1 MGAYKQHRRPPAPQ
15 PETRRKFFGLGQD
28 VVGRRGYTA
37 NIDNCTIICIF
48 GTDKKN
54 MGQNAPHYQL
64 EKLPPLREKVET
76 IEILRQTNKS
86 TAALAELKGIAKT
99 IPNQAMLVNA
109 IVLQE
114 AKDSSEIENIITT
127 QDELYKALTVN
138 KTHIS
143 PETKE
148 VVNYR
153 RAIFYGYDLAK
164 SQGFLR
170 VNDIIGIQQELV
182 DNTAGIRSTPGTVL
196 KNDMTGEIVY
206 TPPQDKAEILDL
218 LTNFIDHFNQQD
230 NLSPL
235 INLAIL
241 HYQFES
247 IHPFYDGNGRTGRIL
262 NILYLILNE
271 LIDVPILYL
280 SSYIIAN
287 KPEYYRLLNQ
297 TNREGK
303 WEEWI
308 MFMLK
313 AVESTSKDTIT
324 RITNIKDQ
332 LDSTIIAVQE
342 KAPKLYRKELVEL
355 LFEQPYS
362 KIEFVVNRLGV
373 ERKAA
378 SRYLK
383 ELENIGI
390 VESQKVGRETLYI
403 NKKLI
408 EILKQ

>member
-1 MGAYKQHRRPPAPQ
+1 MRDSMPRLRIDKCN
-15 PETRRKFFGLGQD
+15 RKALLLTKSISI
-28 VVGRRGYTA
+28 RTKIR
-37 NIDNCTIICIF
+37 IF
-48 GTDKKN
+48 GTNKKN
-54 MGQNAPHYQL
+54 MGQDVPHFQL

-99 IPNQAMLVNA
+99 IPNQAMLINA

-127 QDELYKALTVN
+127 QDELYKALTIN
-138 KTHIS
+138 KSQIS

-153 RAIFYGYDLAK
+153 TAIFQGFDLIK
-164 SQGFLR
+164 KQGFLR
-170 VNDIIGIQQELV
+170 ANDIVLIQQALI
-182 DNTAGIRSTPGTVL
+182 DNNAGIRSVPGTVL
-196 KNDMTGEIVY
+196 KNDTTGEIVY
-206 TPPQDKAEILDL
+206 TPPQQKAEILDL
-218 LTNFIDHFNQQD
+218 LSNFIHHFNLQD
-230 NLSPL
+230 DLSPL

-262 NILYLILNE
+262 NILYLILND

-287 KPEYYRLLNQ
+287 KPEYYRLLNR
-297 TNREGK
+297 TNRYGQ

-308 MFMLK
+308 LFMLK
-313 AVESTSKDTIT
+313 AVEYTSKDTIT
-324 RITNIKDQ
+324 KITNIKDQ
-332 LDSTIIAVQE
+332 LDSTIIQVQE
-342 KAPKLYRKELVEL
+342 KAPKIYRKDLVEL

-362 KIEFVVNRLGV
+362 KIEFLVNKLGV

-378 SRYLK
+378 SRYLR
-383 ELENIGI
+383 ELEHIGV
-390 VESQKVGRETLYI
+390 VESQKIGRETLYI
-403 NKKLI
+403 NKALI
-408 EILKQ
+408 EILKH

>member
-1 MGAYKQHRRPPAPQ
+1 ML
-15 PETRRKFFGLGQD
+15 F
-28 VVGRRGYTA
+28 
-37 NIDNCTIICIF
+37 ICTKNCIF
-48 GTDKKN
+48 GTYN
-54 MGQNAPHYQL
+54 IYMGQNAPRFQL

-76 IEILRQTNKS
+76 IEILRQTNKA
-86 TAALAELKGIAKT
+86 TAALAELKGIART
-99 IPNQAMLVNA
+99 IPNQIMLINA

-127 QDELYKALTVN
+127 QDELYKALTISVN
-138 KTHIS
+138 SVS

-153 RAIFYGYDLAK
+153 KAIFQGYDLVK
-164 SQGFLR
+164 KQGFLS
-170 VNDIIGIQQELV
+170 VNDIVHIQQKLV

-196 KNDMTGEIVY
+196 KNDKTGEIVY
-206 TPPQDKAEILDL
+206 TPPQDKAEIIDL
-218 LTNFIDHFNQQD
+218 LTNFINHFNEQD
-230 NLSPL
+230 ELSPL

-262 NILYLILNE
+262 NILYLMLNE

-280 SSYIIAN
+280 SSYIIAH
-287 KPEYYRLLNQ
+287 KSEYYRLLNQ
-297 TNREGK
+297 TNHLGK
-303 WEEWI
+303 WDEWI
-308 MFMLK
+308 IFMLK
-313 AVESTSKDTIT
+313 AVEYTSKETIVK
-324 RITNIKDQ
+324 ITNIKNQ
-332 LDSTIIAVQE
+332 LDATIIKVQE

-362 KIEFVVNRLGV
+362 KIEFVVTKLGV

-383 ELENIGI
+383 ELEDIGI
-390 VESQKVGRETLYI
+390 IESKKIGRETLYI
-403 NKKLI
+403 NRELI
-408 EILKQ
+408 EILKH

>member
-1 MGAYKQHRRPPAPQ
+1 
-15 PETRRKFFGLGQD
+15 
-28 VVGRRGYTA
+28 
-37 NIDNCTIICIF
+37 
-48 GTDKKN
+48 
-54 MGQNAPHYQL
+54 MGQNVPHYHL

-76 IEILRQTNKS
+76 IKILRQTNKS
-86 TAALAELKGIAKT
+86 TAALSELKGIAKT
-99 IPNQAMLVNA
+99 IPNQAMLINA

-127 QDELYKALTVN
+127 QDELYKALTSN

-143 PETKE
+143 LETKE

-153 RAIFYGYDLAK
+153 KAIFHGYDLAK
-164 SQGFLR
+164 NQGFLR
-170 VNDIIGIQQELV
+170 VNDIVDIQQILV
-182 DNTAGIRSTPGTVL
+182 GNAAGIRSTPGTVL
-196 KNDMTGEIVY
+196 KNDTTGEIVY
-206 TPPQDKAEILDL
+206 TPPQDKSEILDL
-218 LTNFIDHFNQQD
+218 MTNFINHFNKQQD
-230 NLSPL
+230 LSPL

-262 NILYLILNE
+262 NILYLILND
-271 LIDVPILYL
+271 LIEVPILCL
-280 SSYIIAN
+280 NSYIIAN
-287 KPEYYRLLNQ
+287 KQEYYRLLNQ
-297 TNREGK
+297 TNLTGK

-313 AVESTSKDTIT
+313 AVESTSKNTIE
-324 RITNIKDQ
+324 RISSIKEQ
-332 LDSTIIAVQE
+332 LDYTIIQVQKE
-342 KAPKLYRKELVEL
+342 APKIYRKELVEL

-362 KIEFVVNRLGV
+362 KIEFVVNKLGV

-383 ELENIGI
+383 ELEDIGI
-390 VESQKVGRETLYI
+390 IESQKVGRETLYI
-403 NKKLI
+403 NRELI

>member
-1 MGAYKQHRRPPAPQ
+1 MGVRLH
-15 PETRRKFFGLGQD
+15 
-28 VVGRRGYTA
+28 A
-37 NIDNCTIICIF
+37 NNHIATIDICTIICIF
-48 GTDKKN
+48 GTNSND
-54 MGQNAPHYQL
+54 MGQNGPHYKL
-64 EKLPPLREKVET
+64 DKLPPLREKVET

-86 TAALAELKGIAKT
+86 TAALAELKGIART
-99 IPNQAMLVNA
+99 IPNQAMLINA

-127 QDELYKALTVN
+127 QDELYKALIVN
-138 KTHIS
+138 KKSIS
-143 PETKE
+143 PATKE

-153 RAIFYGYDLAK
+153 KAIFYGFDIAK
-164 SQGFLR
+164 KQGFLR
-170 VNDIIGIQQELV
+170 VNDIINIQQELV
-182 DNTAGIRSTPGTVL
+182 DNTAGIRNSPGTVL
-196 KNDMTGEIVY
+196 KNDKTGEVVY

-218 LTNFIDHFNQQD
+218 LTNFINHYNQPD
-230 NLSPL
+230 DLSPL

-280 SSYIIAN
+280 SSYIINN

-297 TNREGK
+297 TNMTGQ

-313 AVESTSKDTIT
+313 AVESTSKSTIT
-324 RITNIKDQ
+324 RITNIKGQ
-332 LDSTIIAVQE
+332 LDRTIIKVQE
-342 KAPKLYRKELVEL
+342 KAPKIYRKELVEL

-362 KIEFVVNRLGV
+362 KIEFVINKLGV

-390 VESQKVGRETLYI
+390 VESQKVGREAIYI
-403 NKKLI
+403 NRELI

>member
-1 MGAYKQHRRPPAPQ
+1 ML
-15 PETRRKFFGLGQD
+15 F
-28 VVGRRGYTA
+28 
-37 NIDNCTIICIF
+37 ICTKNCIF
-48 GTDKKN
+48 GTYN
-54 MGQNAPHYQL
+54 IYMGQNAPRFQL

-76 IEILRQTNKS
+76 IEILRQTNKA
-86 TAALAELKGIAKT
+86 TAALAELKGIART
-99 IPNQAMLVNA
+99 IPNQIMLINA

-127 QDELYKALTVN
+127 QDELYKALTISVN
-138 KTHIS
+138 SVS

-153 RAIFYGYDLAK
+153 KAIFQGYDLVK
-164 SQGFLR
+164 KQGFLS
-170 VNDIIGIQQELV
+170 VNDIVHIQQKLV

-196 KNDMTGEIVY
+196 KNDKTGEIVY
-206 TPPQDKAEILDL
+206 TPPQDKAEIIDL
-218 LTNFIDHFNQQD
+218 LTNFINHFNEQD
-230 NLSPL
+230 ELSPL

-262 NILYLILNE
+262 NILYLMLNE

-280 SSYIIAN
+280 SSYIIAH
-287 KPEYYRLLNQ
+287 KSEYYRLLNQ
-297 TNREGK
+297 TNHLGK
-303 WEEWI
+303 WDEWI
-308 MFMLK
+308 IFMLK
-313 AVESTSKDTIT
+313 AVEYTSKETIGK
-324 RITNIKDQ
+324 ITNIKNQ
-332 LDSTIIAVQE
+332 LDATIIKVQE

-362 KIEFVVNRLGV
+362 KIEFVVNKLGV

-383 ELENIGI
+383 ELEDIGI
-390 VESQKVGRETLYI
+390 IESKKIGRETLYI
-403 NKKLI
+403 NRELI
-408 EILKQ
+408 EILKH

>member
-1 MGAYKQHRRPPAPQ
+1 
-15 PETRRKFFGLGQD
+15 
-28 VVGRRGYTA
+28 
-37 NIDNCTIICIF
+37 
-48 GTDKKN
+48 
-54 MGQNAPHYQL
+54 MGQIAPHFQL
-64 EKLPPLREKVET
+64 EKLPPPREKVET
-76 IEILRQTNKS
+76 VEILRQTNKS
-86 TAALAELKGIAKT
+86 TAALAELKGIART
-99 IPNQAMLVNA
+99 IPNQSMLINA

-127 QDELYKALTVN
+127 QDELYRALTVN
-138 KTHIS
+138 KTNIS

-153 RAIFYGYDLAK
+153 KAIFHGFDLVK

-170 VNDIIGIQQELV
+170 VNDIVSIQQELV

-196 KNDMTGEIVY
+196 KNDTTGEIVY
-206 TPPQDKAEILDL
+206 TPPQDKADILDL
-218 LTNFIDHFNQQD
+218 LTNFINHFNQKED
-230 NLSPL
+230 LSPL
-235 INLAIL
+235 INLAVL

-262 NILYLILNE
+262 NVLYLILNE

-287 KPEYYRLLNQ
+287 KSEYYRLLNQ
-297 TNREGK
+297 TNRTGN

-313 AVESTSKDTIT
+313 GVEHTAKNTIAK
-324 RITNIKDQ
+324 ITNIKDL
-332 LDSTIIAVQE
+332 LDSTILKVQK
-342 KAPKLYRKELVEL
+342 KAPKIYRKELVEL

-362 KIEFVVNRLGV
+362 KIEFVVDKLGV

-383 ELENIGI
+383 ELEEVGI
-390 VESQKVGRETLYI
+390 LESQKVGRETLYI
-403 NKKLI
+403 NKELI
-408 EILKQ
+408 EILKR

>member
-1 MGAYKQHRRPPAPQ
+1 
-15 PETRRKFFGLGQD
+15 
-28 VVGRRGYTA
+28 
-37 NIDNCTIICIF
+37 
-48 GTDKKN
+48 
-54 MGQNAPHYQL
+54 MGQNAPHYPL
-64 EKLPPLREKVET
+64 EKLPPLRQKVET

-86 TAALAELKGIAKT
+86 TAALAELKGISRT
-99 IPNQAMLVNA
+99 IPNQAMLINA

-114 AKDSSEIENIITT
+114 AKDSSEIENINTT
-127 QDELYKALTVN
+127 QDDLYKALTTN

-143 PETKE
+143 PQTKE

-153 RAIFYGYDLAK
+153 KAIFTGYEIAK
-164 SQGFLR
+164 KQGFLK
-170 VNDIIGIQQELV
+170 VNDIVNIQQELV
-182 DNTAGIRSTPGTVL
+182 SNTAGIRSTPGTVL
-196 KNDMTGEIVY
+196 KNDLTGEIIY

-218 LTNFIDHFNQQD
+218 LTNFINHFNQPD
-230 NLSPL
+230 DLSPL

-262 NILYLILNE
+262 NILYLIINN

-280 SSYIIAN
+280 SSYIISN

-297 TNREGK
+297 TNATGK

-313 AVESTSKDTIT
+313 AIESTSKDTIT
-324 RITNIKDQ
+324 KITNIKNQ
-332 LDSTIIAVQE
+332 LDFTILKVQE

-362 KIEFVVNRLGV
+362 KIEFVVNKLGV

-383 ELENIGI
+383 ELEDIGI

-403 NKKLI
+403 NKELI
-408 EILKQ
+408 EILKK

>member
-1 MGAYKQHRRPPAPQ
+1 ML
-15 PETRRKFFGLGQD
+15 F
-28 VVGRRGYTA
+28 
-37 NIDNCTIICIF
+37 ICTKNCIF
-48 GTDKKN
+48 GTYN
-54 MGQNAPHYQL
+54 IYMGQNAPRFQL

-76 IEILRQTNKS
+76 IEILRQTNKA
-86 TAALAELKGIAKT
+86 TAALAELKGIART
-99 IPNQAMLVNA
+99 IPNQIMLINA

-127 QDELYKALTVN
+127 QDELYKALTISVN
-138 KTHIS
+138 YVS

-153 RAIFYGYDLAK
+153 KAIFQGYDLVK
-164 SQGFLR
+164 KQGFLS
-170 VNDIIGIQQELV
+170 VNDIIHIQQKLV

-196 KNDMTGEIVY
+196 KNDKTGEIVY
-206 TPPQDKAEILDL
+206 TPPQDKAEIIDL
-218 LTNFIDHFNQQD
+218 LTNFINHFNAQD
-230 NLSPL
+230 ELSPL

-262 NILYLILNE
+262 NILYLMLNE

-280 SSYIIAN
+280 SSYIIAH
-287 KPEYYRLLNQ
+287 KSEYYRLLNQ
-297 TNREGK
+297 TNHLGK
-303 WEEWI
+303 WDEWI
-308 MFMLK
+308 IFMLK
-313 AVESTSKDTIT
+313 AVEYTSKETIVK
-324 RITNIKDQ
+324 ITNIKNQ
-332 LDSTIIAVQE
+332 LDATIIKVQE

-362 KIEFVVNRLGV
+362 KIEFVVNKLGV

-383 ELENIGI
+383 ELEDIGI
-390 VESQKVGRETLYI
+390 IESKKIGRETLYI
-403 NKKLI
+403 NRELI
-408 EILKQ
+408 EILKH

>member
-1 MGAYKQHRRPPAPQ
+1 
-15 PETRRKFFGLGQD
+15 
-28 VVGRRGYTA
+28 
-37 NIDNCTIICIF
+37 
-48 GTDKKN
+48 
-54 MGQNAPHYQL
+54 MGQNAPHYPL
-64 EKLPPLREKVET
+64 EKLPPLRQKVET

-86 TAALAELKGIAKT
+86 TAALAELKGISRT
-99 IPNQAMLVNA
+99 IPNQAMLINA

-127 QDELYKALTVN
+127 QDDLYKALTTN

-143 PETKE
+143 PQTKE

-153 RAIFYGYDLAK
+153 KAIFTGYEIAK
-164 SQGFLR
+164 KLGFLK
-170 VNDIIGIQQELV
+170 VNDIVNIQQELV
-182 DNTAGIRSTPGTVL
+182 SNTAGIRSTPGTVL
-196 KNDMTGEIVY
+196 KNDLTGEIIY

-218 LTNFIDHFNQQD
+218 LTNFINHFNQPD
-230 NLSPL
+230 DLSPL

-262 NILYLILNE
+262 NILYLIINN

-280 SSYIIAN
+280 SSYIISN

-297 TNREGK
+297 TNATGK

-313 AVESTSKDTIT
+313 AIESTSKDTIT
-324 RITNIKDQ
+324 KITNIKNQ
-332 LDSTIIAVQE
+332 LDFTILKVQE

-362 KIEFVVNRLGV
+362 KIEFVVNKLGV

-383 ELENIGI
+383 ELEDIGI

-403 NKKLI
+403 NKELI
-408 EILKQ
+408 EILKK